1 MPAAW
6 STSPASPARPCEAD
20 AVSAPAA
27 GTREFLVVSGTY
39 LGFTLGD
46 GALRMLVL
54 LHFARAGLSP
64 LAIALLFLLYEAAG
78 IAANLAGGW
87 LATRFGMARMLV
99 SGLLLQVAGLLVLS
113 ALPADLGVGASIAWV
128 AAAQGMCG
136 IAKDLAKT
144 AGKSAVRL
152 SAGGAPGRLMNL
164 VAWFTGSKNAAKG
177 AGFFLGAALLEA
189 AGYRGALWILAAA
202 MALPLALAAAGLPPL
217 LGKAR
222 ASRSVR
228 ALLSRDAAINR
239 LSLARLFLFGSR
251 DAWFALGLPLHL
263 QAAGWSMAA
272 VGAWLAAWTICYGL
286 AQAAAPA
293 AIPRSADGLS
303 REVPAA
309 RLLAALLAGVPV
321 AIAMSLATDR
331 ASPDAVLALGLAA
344 FGLVFAANSAVHSY
358 LVLAYAGRDAAA
370 EDVGFYYAANAA
382 GRLVGTVLSGVL
394 ATSGGLVACLWG
406 SAAMLAACAL
416 ASIALPAS
424 RGPRRGP

>member
-1 MPAAW
+1 M
-6 STSPASPARPCEAD
+6 SH
-20 AVSAPAA
+20 AA
-27 GTREFLVVSGTY
+27 GTREYLVVSGAY

-54 LHFARAGLSP
+54 LHFAKAGMSP
-64 LAIALLFLLYEAAG
+64 VAIALLFLLYEAAG

-87 LATRFGMARMLV
+87 LATRFGTSRMLV
-99 SGLLLQVAGLLVLS
+99 AGLLLQVAGLLVLS
-113 ALPADLGVGASIAWV
+113 ALPAGLGLGASVAWV

-136 IAKDLAKT
+136 VAKDLAKT

-152 SAGGAPGRLMNL
+152 SAGATPGRLMHL

-189 AGYRGALWILAAA
+189 AGFRGALWILAAA

-222 ASRSVR
+222 ASGSMR
-228 ALLSRDAAINR
+228 ALLSRDPAINR
-239 LSLARLFLFGSR
+239 LSLARLFLFGAR

-263 QAAGWSMAA
+263 QATGWSMAA
-272 VGAWLAAWTICYGL
+272 IGAWLAAWTIGYGL

-309 RLLAALLAGVPV
+309 RLLAALLAIVPA
-321 AIAMSLATDR
+321 AIAATLA
-331 ASPDAVLALGLAA
+331 AGAAHPDIVLAAGLVV
-344 FGLVFAANSAVHSY
+344 FGLVFAANSALHSY
-358 LVLAYAGRDAAA
+358 LVLAYAGRGAAA

-382 GRLVGTVLSGVL
+382 GRLAGMVLSGVL
-394 ATSGGLVACLWG
+394 AAAGGLVACLWG

-424 RGPRRGP
+424 RGPRSPA